1 MNNRSALPKTV
12 IDLKQICVSIDERT
26 AKRLL
31 AAGEE
36 MQIPLSAAARL
47 AILHGIDYLN
57 NFKTG
62 RDLNE

>member
-1 MNNRSALPKTV
+1 M